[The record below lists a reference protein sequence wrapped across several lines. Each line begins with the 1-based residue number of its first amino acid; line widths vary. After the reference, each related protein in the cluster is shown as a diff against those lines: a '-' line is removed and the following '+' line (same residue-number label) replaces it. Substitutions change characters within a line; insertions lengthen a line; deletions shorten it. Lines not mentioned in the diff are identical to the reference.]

1 MNRHSA
7 DQSMRNPQDTL
18 PPVRGL
24 VQPRDL
30 YFLCTIMA
38 ISLASLVSRPSWRR
52 AMISAVAWLN
62 YHVSRENK
70 RLIRERTSQAFA
82 GRLSPAQMESI
93 VRRSFW
99 EKWREAFSLI
109 PSSWEKALARHA
121 RVQGLD
127 HLHRALQA
135 GKGAILW
142 ESSTFGSRN
151 LGKQILR
158 ARQLALCQV
167 HGDDHLGW
175 SGYPEQAAMT
185 WVRQKV
191 ITPFFHSKLAGPVSE
206 VIWLPRS
213 GSLAFTRQLFDRLKA
228 NAIVCSTADGSYGH
242 VFLDVPFLGQS
253 CAFATGMANLAR
265 MAGAPLLPMFCLQ
278 DGTGKA
284 TLIIHAPIVSPGDAD
299 RKSAVRACI
308 EQWVGLME
316 SYVQAHPEKYWA

>member
-7 DQSMRNPQDTL
+7 DLPMRSPQDTL
-18 PPVRGL
+18 PPVQGL
-24 VQPRDL
+24 IQPRDL
-30 YFLCTIMA
+30 YFLCTIMVIA
-38 ISLASLVSRPSWRR
+38 LASRVSRPSWRR

-70 RLIRERTSQAFA
+70 RLIRERISQIFA
-82 GRLSPAQMESI
+82 GRLSQAQMEAI

-109 PSSWEKALARHA
+109 PSNWEKALARHA
-121 RVQGLD
+121 QVQGLE

-135 GKGAILW
+135 GNGVILW

-151 LGKQILR
+151 LGKQIFR

-175 SGYPEQAAMT
+175 SGYPDEAAMT

-191 ITPFFHSKLAGPVSE
+191 ITPFFHSKLTGLVSE

-213 GSLAFTRQLFDRLKA
+213 GSLTFARKLCDWLKE
-228 NAIVCSTADGSYGH
+228 NTIVCSTADGSYGH

-253 CAFATGMANLAR
+253 RAFATGMANLAR

-284 TLIIHAPIVSPGDAD
+284 TLIIHAPIVPPGDAD
-299 RKSAVRACI
+299 RESVVRSCI
-308 EQWVGLME
+308 KQWVELME